1 MSEAEDFG
9 VVLELSTGANAP
21 AIARRFVKEHASD
34 LAIDL
39 KNDAE
44 LLVSEVV
51 TNAVVHGRPAITLRV
66 STDPPGI
73 GIAVH
78 DFGEMLPPTSPAQVT
93 PSATHGRG
101 LLIVEALASTWG
113 VIPNDPP
120 PGKTVWFRLT
130 PAGGVDPGPPL
141 AS

>member
-1 MSEAEDFG
+1 MFQANDFG
-9 VVLELSTGANAP
+9 VVLELSSGANAP
-21 AIARRFVKEHASD
+21 AIARRFVNEHASN
-34 LAIDL
+34 LASEL

-51 TNAVVHGRPAITLRV
+51 TNAVVHGRPAITLHV

-73 GIAVH
+73 GVAVR
-78 DFGEMLPPTSPAQVT
+78 DFGDTLPPTAPAPVA
-93 PSATHGRG
+93 PGATHGRG
-101 LLIVEALASTWG
+101 LMIVEALASTWG

-130 PAGGVDPGPPL
+130 PPGV
-141 AS
+141 